1 MRTFAIQPYAVTA
14 AHSPDSIQSLRQ
26 GDGSTDD
33 QARAIVNLHTA
44 PWDGTER
51 RQGDRRQQNRRQ
63 DSVDVLLDTRTSQD
77 RRRQGRR
84 ATDQLPRGA
93 FSFKA

>member
-1 MRTFAIQPYAVTA
+1 MRTFTLHPFSVTA
-14 AHSPDSIQSLRQ
+14 AYPPDSLQSLRQ
-26 GDGSTDD
+26 GDGRTDN
-33 QARAIVNLHTA
+33 RAPTVVNVYSQ

-51 RQGDRRQQNRRQ
+51 RKADRRRQ
-63 DSVDVLLDTRTSQD
+63 DRRLDSQDVLLDTRTSQD

-84 ATDQLPRGA
+84 STDSLPLGA